1 MKSLSNILLYVF
13 SALAVISGAY
23 VILSPG
29 AMASENDWNPDKA
42 PVNFIIWVTVI
53 IFVLSVVLFF
63 FYKVVDI
70 IKHPS
75 HTKEFLYVAGAVLI
89 SLIIGFIFSSSDEVI
104 YGNGEVYP
112 GGVGS
117 KLIGTGIV
125 SIMVLLFAAVAYMV
139 YDTVKGLLKS

>member
-1 MKSLSNILLYVF
+1 MKLSTILLYVF
-13 SALAVISGAY
+13 SALAVFSGLY
-23 VILSPG
+23 VILSEG
-29 AMASENDWNPDKA
+29 AMASENDWNPDKTQ
-42 PVNFIIWVTVI
+42 VNVIIWLTLL
-53 IFVLSVVLFF
+53 IFVLSVALFL

-89 SLIIGFIFSSSDEVI
+89 SLVIGFIFSSSDEVI

-112 GGVGS
+112 SGMAS

-125 SIMVLLFAAVAYMV
+125 SIMVLLFTSVAYMI